1 MQKISE
7 KSAGRAVETLSWS
20 SRITGLTRVLG
31 GVLFL
36 ALLHTPLQAAQTVNL
51 AWEPSPDSTVT
62 GYNMYYGVASG
73 TYTNLIDVGNASSGS
88 IPSLVEGTTYF
99 IAATA
104 YNILGLESIF
114 SNELSY
120 TVPTALVKL
129 KLRVG
134 AGKQVVLTVTGQTG
148 HSYDILATQSFAAWT
163 VIGTVTL
170 GPSGS
175 LEFVDPSS
183 ANFPARF
190 YHVQEKP

>member
-1 MQKISE
+1 MRKISE
-7 KSAGRAVETLSWS
+7 KSVARADEAWGWS

-36 ALLHTPLQAAQTVNL
+36 ALLHTPLQAAQTVTL

-73 TYTNLIDVGNASSGS
+73 TYTNLVDVGNASSGS
-88 IPSLVEGTTYF
+88 IPGLVEGTTYF

-104 YNILGLESIF
+104 YSILGLESIF

-120 TVPTALVKL
+120 TVPTAVAKL
-129 KLRVG
+129 QIR
-134 AGKQVVLTVTGQTG
+134 AAANNQVVLTVTGQIGRT
-148 HSYDILATQSFAAWT
+148 YDLQVTQGFTTWT
-163 VIGTVTL
+163 VIGTVTV
-170 GPSGS
+170 GASGS
-175 LEFVDPSS
+175 LEFVDPNA

-190 YHVQEKP
+190 YRMQEKP